1 MCVWAQTCHSVCVCI
16 YVCEYGHRHATVC
29 VCVNVFTCVN
39 MDTHKPQCVHAH
51 VCIDQ
56 RRTSGVIL
64 SFSSLRQV
72 LFVLGL
78 CIIGF
83 SCLCLPSG
91 TLGFQMCAPV
101 PGSSMRSEDL
111 NPGASSRIAGV
122 FTQGTI
128 SPARGISYD
137 LRFLLP
143 VSCSLTAMGKSF
155 SLSWCPFSVFLP

>member
-1 MCVWAQTCHSVCVCI
+1 M
-16 YVCEYGHRHATVC
+16 
-29 VCVNVFTCVN
+29 CVNVFTCVN
-39 MDTHKPQCVHAH
+39 MGTHKPQCVHTH

-78 CIIGF
+78 CTIGF

-111 NPGASSRIAGV
+111 NPGASSCIAGV

-143 VSCSLTAMGKSF
+143 VSCSLTAMGKT
-155 SLSWCPFSVFLP
+155 VFLYPGALSPSFCLSIDLKAMKPGLKPLKS